1 MSRLLEV
8 KNLKTSFRTHIGD
21 VQAVRGVSLY
31 LDKGEALGI
40 VGESGCGKSV
50 TMMSLMR
57 LLADNAIIES
67 DNIMFDGQD
76 ITNPTEKEMQKIR
89 GNEMAMIF
97 QDPMT
102 SLNPLFTVGQQLTE
116 HLIKHKKV
124 SKKEANDLAIK
135 MLDMVGIPS
144 PEKRLKQYPHEFS
157 GGMRQRVMIAMSL
170 ICEPKLIIADEPTT
184 ALDVTIQAQILDL
197 MKGLKEK
204 VNSSII
210 LITHDL
216 GVVAD
221 LCTRI
226 NVMYGGLVVEE
237 GSQILDL
244 MKGLKEK
251 VNSSIILITHDLGV
265 VADLCTRINVMYGGL
280 VVEEGS
286 DEDIFYNGKHPY
298 TWGLLNSVPNPKSE
312 IKEKLTPIEGQP
324 PDLLKPPVG
333 CPFAAR
339 CKYTMK
345 VCIEKQ
351 PPLFEIS
358 EGHRAACWLCHE
370 NAPKV
375 ESPVRREE

>member
-21 VQAVRGVSLY
+21 VQAVRGVSLH

-67 DNIMFDGQD
+67 DKIMFNDKD
-76 ITNPTEKEMQKIR
+76 ITNPTEKEMQEIR

-116 HLIKHKKV
+116 HLIKHKKI

-144 PEKRLKQYPHEFS
+144 PESRLKQYPHEFS

-197 MKGLKEK
+197 MKDLKEK

-226 NVMYGGLVVEE
+226 NVMYGG
-237 GSQILDL
+237 I
-244 MKGLKEK
+244 
-251 VNSSIILITHDLGV
+251 
-265 VADLCTRINVMYGGL
+265 

-286 DEDIFYNGKHPY
+286 DEDIFYNAKHPY

-324 PDLLKPPVG
+324 PDLLKPPAG

-339 CKYTMK
+339 CKYAMK

-370 NAPKV
+370 NAPKI
-375 ESPVRREE
+375 ESPIRREE

>member
-57 LLADNAIIES
+57 LLADNAVIES

-204 VNSSII
+204 VI
-210 LITHDL
+210 
-216 GVVAD
+216 
-221 LCTRI
+221 
-226 NVMYGGLVVEE
+226 
-237 GSQILDL
+237 
-244 MKGLKEK
+244 
-251 VNSSIILITHDLGV
+251 SSIILITHDLGV